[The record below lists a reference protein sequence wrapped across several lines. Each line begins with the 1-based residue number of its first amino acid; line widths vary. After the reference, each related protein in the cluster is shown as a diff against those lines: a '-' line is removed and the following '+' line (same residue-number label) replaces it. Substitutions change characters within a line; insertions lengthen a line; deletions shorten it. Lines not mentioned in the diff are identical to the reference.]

1 MSGRKYTTVT
11 IGADELAR
19 LRRQAAEAASI
30 SESTQAM
37 RQLLEADGRIMQD
50 QQQRMQDMRTR
61 ISSLTSQYEQTFA
74 AATRERQL
82 LHCQLQ
88 ETIQDTNQALQHMAD
103 QTTARLQEISDQN
116 RRDLQQGLAAAH
128 NETVN
133 LISDQAE
140 RTAHVLQALDADLTR
155 QIGTVNGR
163 VDAVER
169 NLEHTAA
176 EVGALLTSN
185 NALLE
190 LAREY
195 EETAENLA
203 EAIEQ
208 RFDLAVLLPGRLAR
222 VQRTIA
228 SARSEIDAT
237 GRMPTNAPVARHKA
251 REATEAALQLQEDA
265 IRAENAWQAALTSAD
280 EALSIAGAQIDA
292 CAHMTCKDDEGVTPV
307 DADYWTNG
315 DLGRLRDRL
324 AGLKE
329 QVEHA
334 RENRLNAQDLEGL
347 RDAAAQICTEVD
359 ECSQFALVAF
369 LASQDRAN
377 FAQDIAD
384 TMREQL
390 QLEVVS
396 YGYQGK
402 DRRAGFRIHLK
413 NPVTGFEMVV
423 TQYPVSLDGQIANR
437 LESDIL
443 DYGTENEAAGDDI
456 ARRALQSLGEYSV
469 CVNSIETVPGFEGRA
484 SDRGDQLDMEAWTQ
498 QTAVVPQR
506 NATPAGRPAGGA
518 PAARQARA

>member
-265 IRAENAWQAALTSAD
+265 IRAENAWQAALT
-280 EALSIAGAQIDA
+280 
-292 CAHMTCKDDEGVTPV
+292 
-307 DADYWTNG
+307 
-315 DLGRLRDRL
+315 DR
-324 AGLKE
+324 K
-329 QVEHA
+329 
-334 RENRLNAQDLEGL
+334 
-347 RDAAAQICTEVD
+347 
-359 ECSQFALVAF
+359 S
-369 LASQDRAN
+369 
-377 FAQDIAD
+377 
-384 TMREQL
+384 
-390 QLEVVS
+390 VV
-396 YGYQGK
+396 
-402 DRRAGFRIHLK
+402 
-413 NPVTGFEMVV
+413 
-423 TQYPVSLDGQIANR
+423 
-437 LESDIL
+437 
-443 DYGTENEAAGDDI
+443 
-456 ARRALQSLGEYSV
+456 
-469 CVNSIETVPGFEGRA
+469 
-484 SDRGDQLDMEAWTQ
+484 
-498 QTAVVPQR
+498 
-506 NATPAGRPAGGA
+506 
-518 PAARQARA
+518 